1 MIIRDQVINKIG
13 IPLLKN
19 LMHVTS
25 TSQKLTAA
33 NIANVSVPGYQSKS
47 LDFQSEM
54 KKAMG
59 KQKIKLEITNAR
71 HMPPANRPEAV
82 KVITN
87 TDNTNSSGINNI
99 DIDKEM
105 ATVAENQILYS
116 YGSRMLAK
124 KFGALKSVIRGKS

>member
-1 MIIRDQVINKIG
+1 MIIKDQVINKVG

-33 NIANVSVPGYQSKS
+33 NVANVATPGYKSKS
-47 LDFQSEM
+47 LDFQAEM

-59 KQKIKLEITNAR
+59 KQKIKLETTDAR
-71 HMPPANRPEAV
+71 HMPPANTPKAIEIV
-82 KVITN
+82 KEPDDI
-87 TDNTNSSGINNI
+87 NSSGINNV
-99 DIDKEM
+99 DVDKEM

-116 YGSRMLAK
+116 YGSRMLAG
-124 KFGALKSVIRGKS
+124 KFNTLKSVIRGKT